1 MTINVPPSK
10 PADEKEAY
18 RRIAEA
24 LNQNNAETQPFYV
37 RKVGEPFTAE
47 KTYGIYIVDTVA
59 FGSTVSATMPLAAAH
74 THRQFVI
81 KKIDG
86 GHSVKILPSGSD
98 TIEQATHYDM
108 TTPGESV
115 RLVSDGVSDW
125 VHIGGK

>member
-1 MTINVPPSK
+1 
-10 PADEKEAY
+10 
-18 RRIAEA
+18 
-24 LNQNNAETQPFYV
+24 
-37 RKVGEPFTAE
+37 
-47 KTYGIYIVDTVA
+47 
-59 FGSTVSATMPLAAAH
+59 MPLAAAH
-74 THRQFVI
+74 ANRQFVI